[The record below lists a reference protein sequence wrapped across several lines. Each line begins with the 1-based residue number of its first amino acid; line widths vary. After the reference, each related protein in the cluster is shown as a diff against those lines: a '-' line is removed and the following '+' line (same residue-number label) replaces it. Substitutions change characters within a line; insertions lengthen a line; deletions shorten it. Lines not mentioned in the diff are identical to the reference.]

1 MSENQ
6 QKIGI
11 EAIVS
16 FMPDAVVTQEDFSYL
31 KPVMPED
38 FPCPEEMRRIKDVDA
53 VEQLAVAVADR
64 ALKKAG
70 LTAAD
75 CDLIIANQCGGKY
88 VGPMVGTYVHNTL
101 GFSANTPVFNVQ
113 NCCSSLVEGLYLAW
127 NLIRSGAHKRA
138 LVFAVSA
145 WDADAGWGVDRTSP
159 VAATMGD
166 GAGAMIVSTENLK
179 GEFLAYSTRTYG
191 DLYEYMVA
199 EFAPSE
205 NPELEPV
212 GRPARTASFRVD
224 PRMFEWF
231 EKNGEDLIRDTMG
244 DALEKAGLG
253 FPDIDFVFPH
263 QCFRAALDVWSEALE
278 KLGVSRDKWVES
290 FDRFG
295 NIGAVDVAPNLEE
308 MDDKEGM
315 PAGSIIAMFV
325 PGGGGHTPTLLCRW
339 LEKQDSVVV
348 A

>member
-1 MSENQ
+1 M
-6 QKIGI
+6 IGI
-11 EAIVS
+11 ETVVS
-16 FMPDAVVTQEDFSYL
+16 FMPDNVVTQEDFSYL

-38 FPCPEEMRRIKDVDA
+38 FRCPDEMRRIKDVDA
-53 VEQLAVAVADR
+53 VEQLSVAVADR

-75 CDLIIANQCGGKY
+75 IDLIIANQCGGRY
-88 VGPMVGTYVHNTL
+88 VGPMVGTYVHDKL
-101 GFSANTPVFNVQ
+101 GFAETTAVFNVN

-127 NLIRSGAHKRA
+127 NLIRSGAHQRA

-145 WDADAGWGVDRTSP
+145 WDADGGWGVDRTSP
-159 VAATMGD
+159 VAAGMGD

-199 EFAPSE
+199 EFAPPE
-205 NPELEPV
+205 NPELEPE
-212 GRPARTASFRVD
+212 GRPPREANFRVD

-231 EKNGEDLIRDTMG
+231 EKHGEDLVRDSMS
-244 DALEKAGLG
+244 DALEKAGLD
-253 FPDIDFVFPH
+253 FPDIDFIFPH
-263 QCFRAALDVWSEALE
+263 QCFRAALEVWIEALE

-290 FDRFG
+290 FDRYG

-308 MDDKEGM
+308 MDDEGRM
-315 PAGSIIAMFV
+315 PNGSIIAMFV
-325 PGGGGHTPTLLCRW
+325 PGGGGHTPSLICRW
-339 LEKQDSVVV
+339 LGKQDPVEV